1 MIGTQVTTNENSKKT
16 ASKAFFHAGSGFKHN
31 WTIRSFASIDNCYL
45 NNSRRPF
52 IPDLSQVTKTPKKK
66 CINMAPIEDKVF
78 ISID

>member
-1 MIGTQVTTNENSKKT
+1 MIGAQVTTNENNKKT

-66 CINMAPIEDKVF
+66 CSNMAPIEDKVF

>member
-1 MIGTQVTTNENSKKT
+1 MIGAQVTTNENSKKT

-66 CINMAPIEDKVF
+66 CSNMAPIEDKVF

>member
-1 MIGTQVTTNENSKKT
+1 MRT
-16 ASKAFFHAGSGFKHN
+16 ARKLHPKAFFHAGYGFKHN
-31 WTIRSFASIDNCYL
+31 LTIRSFASIDNCYL

-66 CINMAPIEDKVF
+66 CSNMAPIEDKVF

>member
-1 MIGTQVTTNENSKKT
+1 MIGAQVTTNENSKKT

-31 WTIRSFASIDNCYL
+31 LTIRSFASIDNCYF

-66 CINMAPIEDKVF
+66 CSNMAPIEDKVF